1 MTILKFFALVG
12 IFSASLH
19 PLPTVAASNQLTDS
33 YPNYVVIG
41 AFRYHRNAM
50 RFTNHATRDLRLDAK
65 YQMNQNRKLYYVY
78 VLNTPDRTEAI
89 AEARRLRSS
98 SEFKDTWVYSG
109 ELGRLSDGKTP
120 GIDIN
125 PETSRAMDQVATD
138 PALPSGN
145 AGNTPASVSNAT
157 APVDAQP
164 AIPSTSE
171 SPLANS
177 QSTDPQLSAGS
188 SEPDSE
194 VEGKKFFFVLS
205 RAIDKEKVEGDIDVI
220 DLDKI
225 RKIGTYKGN
234 MDVRVSQPSGKS
246 RKVGLVCEVFG
257 YRKVQR
263 ELDYSNPEGDGINT
277 NEEGVVSVPFEL
289 TRLQKGDVA
298 IMYNVYFFKDAAV
311 MRPESRYE
319 VNSLLE
325 MLKENP
331 NYKIK
336 IHGHANG
343 KASGRIIML
352 DESNP
357 NPFSLTKT
365 KDGYGSAKK
374 LSEERANVIKSFLVN
389 NGVESSRMQVKAWGG
404 KKPIHDKHST
414 RAQENVRVEIEIL
427 ED

>member
-50 RFTNHATRDLRLDAK
+50 RFTNHATRDLQLNAK

-78 VLNTPDRTEAI
+78 VLSTPDRTEAI

-98 SEFKDTWVYSG
+98 SEFRDTWVYCG
-109 ELGRLSDGKTP
+109 ELGKGSDGKTP

-125 PETSRAMDQVATD
+125 PETTGAMEQVVIE
-138 PALPSGN
+138 PSMPSGN
-145 AGNTPASVSNAT
+145 TSASTSASSVN
-157 APVDAQP
+157 
-164 AIPSTSE
+164 IPSDPRPNDSSTPD
-171 SPLANS
+171 SPAVNS
-177 QSTDPQLSAGS
+177 QSVDSQLSAGS

-194 VEGKKFFFVLS
+194 IEGKKFFFLLS
-205 RAIDKEKVEGDIDVI
+205 RAIDKEKVDGDVDVI

-234 MDVRVSQPSGKS
+234 MDVKVSKPSGAS
-246 RKVGLVCEVFG
+246 GKVSLVCEVFG

-263 ELDYSNPEGDGINT
+263 ELDYSAPAGDDITT
-277 NEEGVVSVPFEL
+277 NEEGVVSIPFEL
-289 TRLQKGDVA
+289 TRLQKGDIA

-331 NYKIK
+331 KYKIK

-343 KASGRIIML
+343 KASGRIVML
-352 DESNP
+352 EEGNT
-357 NPFSLTKT
+357 NPFSLTRT

-389 NGVESSRMQVKAWGG
+389 NDVDASRMQVKAWGG